1 MTDRHHSP
9 LGLPITFALALSITH
24 PLTRDLPNVDP
35 RALLQGGT
43 LKSFLAHGQRDQ
55 GPENGTVKG
64 CTHDRLAAPCANPIW
79 RRC

>member
-9 LGLPITFALALSITH
+9 LGLPITFALALSTTH
-24 PLTRDLPNVDP
+24 PLAQNLGNVDP
-35 RALLQGGT
+35 RAVLQGGT

-55 GPENGTVKG
+55 GPESGTIKSG
-64 CTHDRLAAPCANPIW
+64 TRDRLAAPCANPIW

>member
-9 LGLPITFALALSITH
+9 LGLPITFALALSIAH
-24 PLTRDLPNVDP
+24 PLERDLANGDP
-35 RALLQGGT
+35 RGLLQGGT
-43 LKSFLAHGQRDQ
+43 LKSLLAHGQRDQ

-64 CTHDRLAAPCANPIW
+64 GTRDRLAAPCANPIW